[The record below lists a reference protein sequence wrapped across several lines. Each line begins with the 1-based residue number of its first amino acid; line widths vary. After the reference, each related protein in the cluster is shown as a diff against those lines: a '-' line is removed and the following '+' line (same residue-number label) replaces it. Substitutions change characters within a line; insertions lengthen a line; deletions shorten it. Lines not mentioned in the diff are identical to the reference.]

1 MRTWIALLAL
11 AVLAVPVRAQDKK
24 DPPKADPPPKADAP
38 KADAPK
44 ADPAKVDTAKATEQA
59 EEVKKAILGGDY
71 AKMADLTHPKVIEV
85 MGGKDKMVAATKAVM
100 DQMKAQ
106 QIEIKSYTIDKP
118 GAPVV
123 DGQTAY
129 VVLPTR
135 MEMTAPKTKV
145 LSESYLLGTSTDAGK
160 SWTFV
165 DGTGLAQGPVRD
177 TILPNLPKDLK
188 LPEPKPPMVTKEK

>member
-1 MRTWIALLAL
+1 MRTLASLLAL
-11 AVLAVPVRAQDKK
+11 ALLAVPVGAQEKK

-38 KADAPK
+38 KAD
-44 ADPAKVDTAKATEQA
+44 PAKVDTAKASELAEQ
-59 EEVKKAILGGDY
+59 VKKSVMDGDY
-71 AKMADLTHPKVIEV
+71 AKMADLTHPKIIEV

-123 DGQTAY
+123 DDKAAY
-129 VVLPTR
+129 VILPTK
-135 MEMTAPKTKV
+135 MEMAAPKTKV
-145 LSESYLLGTSTDAGK
+145 VSESYLLGTSTDGGK
-160 SWTFV
+160 TWTFV

-177 TILPNLPKDLK
+177 AILPNLPKDLK
-188 LPEPKPPMVTKEK
+188 LPDPKPPMVTKEK